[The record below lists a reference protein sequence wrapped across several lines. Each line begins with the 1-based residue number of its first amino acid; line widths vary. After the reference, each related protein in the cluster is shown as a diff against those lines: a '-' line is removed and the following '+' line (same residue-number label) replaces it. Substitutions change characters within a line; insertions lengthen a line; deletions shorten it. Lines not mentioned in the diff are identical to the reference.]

1 MEVSY
6 SSSHTYVLLEDE
18 MIETNGG
25 FVCRAFDEDL
35 GRYLCVKAVDTD
47 DPKCAM
53 EEVKTL
59 SRFSSELTS
68 LPQIF
73 DTHYDKKQKR
83 LYIFMQWI
91 SGDTLTKHMSDS
103 DRDFI
108 GYMIQLC
115 GILAQMAKKK
125 YYHKDIKPD
134 NIIIKKQKL
143 FLIDFNITGSLS
155 NMIEG
160 TPGYRSPEADGQCR
174 YMMRDKADMFA
185 IGVML
190 YEHYA
195 GKRPAQGK
203 DYARSSRRI
212 TVWDYFIDPCKEDTK
227 SGRRMNSII
236 RKCMA
241 FRPEERYRNYQELI
255 NELKGALR

>member
-83 LYIFMQWI
+83 LYIFM
-91 SGDTLTKHMSDS
+91 
-103 DRDFI
+103 
-108 GYMIQLC
+108 
-115 GILAQMAKKK
+115 
-125 YYHKDIKPD
+125 
-134 NIIIKKQKL
+134 KL
-143 FLIDFNITGSLS
+143 FGVIQYPVAE
-155 NMIEG
+155 IEMNLQEENYEDYDKMEFYVLRM
-160 TPGYRSPEADGQCR
+160 YRGGLHSSEEIAEAMSVHKEYVLDAAVQ
-174 YMMRDKADMFA
+174 
-185 IGVML
+185 
-190 YEHYA
+190 
-195 GKRPAQGK
+195 QG
-203 DYARSSRRI
+203 
-212 TVWDYFIDPCKEDTK
+212 
-227 SGRRMNSII
+227 
-236 RKCMA
+236 
-241 FRPEERYRNYQELI
+241 L
-255 NELKGALR
+255 